1 MYRSGAEQKI
11 RKFLVDN
18 NYIDCIIQLPSNL
31 FFGTPIA
38 TCIMVLKKGKRNN
51 DVLFIDASKE
61 CVKVTNNNK
70 LDEANITEYYFTVCC
85 RKNVEH
91 KASVIAY
98 EEVKKNKYT
107 LSVATYVEEED
118 EAEEI
123 NITELNMLLERIVK
137 EEDELRNEI
146 NSIIKT
152 IEV

>member
-70 LDEANITEYYFTVCC
+70 LDEANITVC
-85 RKNVEH
+85 
-91 KASVIAY
+91 
-98 EEVKKNKYT
+98 
-107 LSVATYVEEED
+107 
-118 EAEEI
+118 
-123 NITELNMLLERIVK
+123 
-137 EEDELRNEI
+137 
-146 NSIIKT
+146 
-152 IEV
+152 